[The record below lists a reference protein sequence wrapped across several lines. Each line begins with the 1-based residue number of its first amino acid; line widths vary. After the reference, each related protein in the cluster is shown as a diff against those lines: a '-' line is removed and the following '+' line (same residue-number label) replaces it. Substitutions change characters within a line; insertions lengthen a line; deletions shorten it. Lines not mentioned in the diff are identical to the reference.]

1 MGQPRSKLVL
11 SFDTNLQV
19 VKKMNLFQLILA
31 SAVLAAPAVQA
42 QTVFDF
48 ANLTNGNSSNFLP
61 TNGVNCT
68 GDDKCSSDVS
78 SVLNGTLSF
87 ASGGITVNATAAYG
101 GSLFGTIA
109 AVVQDHEN
117 GYNNTTGIGAGLGVY
132 HQLNNNSDDNITVGE
147 ALKLSFNQAVTIS
160 AIGLRD
166 DGHNTSF
173 SSGTRFDYSFD
184 NLNWTTANLTSSVA
198 LNHTGQDF
206 YIRYGETNGAQFY
219 LSSMTVTAVPEPET
233 YAMLMA
239 GLGVIGFMSRRRKA
253 RKA

>member
-1 MGQPRSKLVL
+1 MK
-11 SFDTNLQV
+11 
-19 VKKMNLFQLILA
+19 LFQLILA
-31 SAVLAAPAVQA
+31 GAVLAAPAVQA

-48 ANLTNGNSSNFLP
+48 ANLTNGGSSNFLP
-61 TNGVNCT
+61 TNGVDCT
-68 GDDKCSSDVS
+68 GGDKCSSDVR

-87 ASGGITVNATAAYG
+87 ASGGITVNTSASYL
-101 GSLFGTIA
+101 GSDFGMNA

-117 GYNNTTGIGAGLGVY
+117 GYNNATFVGAGLGVY
-132 HQLNNNSDDNITVGE
+132 HKTNDNSDDNITVGE
-147 ALKLSFNQAVTIS
+147 AIKLSFDRAVTIS

-166 DGHNTSF
+166 DGHNISF
-173 SSGTRFDYSFD
+173 SSGTTFDYSF
-184 NLNWTTANLTSSVA
+184 NNVNWNSANLASSVT

-206 YIRYGETNGAQFY
+206 YIRYGSTSGAQFY
-219 LSSMTVTAVPEPET
+219 LSSMTVAAVPEPET

>member
-1 MGQPRSKLVL
+1 MK
-11 SFDTNLQV
+11 
-19 VKKMNLFQLILA
+19 LFQLILA
-31 SAVLAAPAVQA
+31 GAVLAAPAVQA

-48 ANLTNGNSSNFLP
+48 ANLTDGGASNFLP

-68 GDDKCSSDVS
+68 NGDRCSSDVS

-87 ASGGITVNATAAYG
+87 ASGGITVNASASYM
-101 GSLFGTIA
+101 GSNA

-132 HQLNNNSDDNITVGE
+132 HLLNTNSDDNITAGE
-147 ALKLSFNQAVTIS
+147 ALKLSFNQTVTLS

-173 SSGTRFDYSFD
+173 SSGSKFDYSFD
-184 NLNWTTANLTSSVA
+184 NLNWTSANLTSSVA

-206 YIRYGETNGAQFY
+206 YIRYGATNGAQFY
-219 LSSMTVTAVPEPET
+219 LSSMTVAAVPEPET
-233 YAMLMA
+233 YAMLTA

-253 RKA
+253 IKA